1 MSTLTRSTLSYQPNE
16 KQKSMSYESIDSNLI
31 QVRRDIDALKRKYRR
46 TKEEVALIAVSK
58 GQSSAY
64 IRRAYTLGIQ
74 KFGENYLQEA
84 KDKQSELGDL
94 EIEWHFIGAIQSNK
108 TSYIANNFSWIHSL
122 ERLKIARR
130 LNEQRGKDMPQL
142 NVLIQINLP
151 GETKSGIQPGELS
164 EFSKEIMNLENLRLR
179 GVMYFPPKTD
189 TFDESLAKY
198 LKVINLTKSIKSMDT
213 LSMGTSSDYEAA
225 IAAGTTMIRLGTT
238 IFGPKVQG
246 HGVNL

>member
-16 KQKSMSYESIDSNLI
+16 KQKSMSYESIDSNLK

-84 KDKQSELGDL
+84 EDKQSELGDL

-151 GETKSGIQPGELS
+151 GESKSGIQPSELS

-198 LKVINLTKSIKSMDT
+198 LKVINLTKSIKSMET

>member
-1 MSTLTRSTLSYQPNE
+1 
-16 KQKSMSYESIDSNLI
+16 MSYESIDSNLKQLQRNI
-31 QVRRDIDALKRKYRR
+31 EALKRKYRR

-58 GQSSAY
+58 GQSSDY
-64 IRRAYTLGIQ
+64 IRRAYNLGIQ

-84 KDKQSELGDL
+84 EEKQSKLGDL

-108 TSYIANNFSWIHSL
+108 TAYIANNFSWVHSL

-130 LNEQRGKDMPQL
+130 LNEQRRKDMPQL

-164 EFSKEIMNLENLRLR
+164 EFSEEIMNLENLRLR

-198 LKVINLTKSIKSMDT
+198 LKVINLTKSIKYMDT

-238 IFGPKVQG
+238 IFGPRVQR

>member
-1 MSTLTRSTLSYQPNE
+1 
-16 KQKSMSYESIDSNLI
+16 MSYESIDINLKQLQKNI
-31 QVRRDIDALKRKYRR
+31 GALQSKYRR
-46 TKEEVALIAVSK
+46 TKKEVALIAVSK
-58 GQSSAY
+58 GQSAIY
-64 IRRAYTLGIQ
+64 IRKAYTLGVR

-108 TSYIANNFSWIHSL
+108 TAYIANNFSWVHSL

-130 LNEQRGKDMPQL
+130 LNEQRRKEMPQL

-151 GETKSGIQPGELS
+151 GESKSGIQLSELT
-164 EFSKEIMNLENLRLR
+164 EFSKEILKLENLRLR

-189 TFDESLAKY
+189 SFDEARAKY
-198 LKVINLTKSIKSMDT
+198 LKVINLTKSIKHMDT

-238 IFGPKVQG
+238 IFGPRVQG

>member
-16 KQKSMSYESIDSNLI
+16 KQKSMSYESIDSNLK

-84 KDKQSELGDL
+84 EDKQSELGDL

-151 GETKSGIQPGELS
+151 GESKSGIQPSELS

-238 IFGPKVQG
+238 IFGPRVQG

>member
-1 MSTLTRSTLSYQPNE
+1 
-16 KQKSMSYESIDSNLI
+16 MSYESIDGNLKQLQRSI
-31 QVRRDIDALKRKYRR
+31 AALKRKYRR
-46 TKEEVALIAVSK
+46 TEEEVALIAVSK
-58 GQSSAY
+58 GQSSDY
-64 IRRAYTLGIQ
+64 IRRAYNLGIQ

-84 KDKQSELGDL
+84 EEKQSKLGDL

-108 TSYIANNFSWIHSL
+108 TAYIANNFSWIHSL

-151 GETKSGIQPGELS
+151 GESKSGIQPSELS

-198 LKVINLTKSIKSMDT
+198 LKVINLTKSIKYMDT

-225 IAAGTTMIRLGTT
+225 IAAGTTMIRLGAT
-238 IFGPKVQG
+238 IFGPRVQG
-246 HGVNL
+246 HGVNI

>member
-1 MSTLTRSTLSYQPNE
+1 
-16 KQKSMSYESIDSNLI
+16 MSYESIDSNLK
-31 QVRRDIDALKRKYRR
+31 QLQRNIDALKRKYRR

-84 KDKQSELGDL
+84 EDKQSELGDL

-108 TSYIANNFSWIHSL
+108 TAYIANNFSWVHSL

-130 LNEQRGKDMPQL
+130 LNEQRRKDMPQL
-142 NVLIQINLP
+142 NVLIQITLP
-151 GETKSGIQPGELS
+151 GESKSGIQSGELT
-164 EFSKEIMNLENLRLR
+164 EFSKEILKLENLHLR

-189 TFDESLAKY
+189 TFDESLSKY
-198 LKVINLTKSIKSMDT
+198 LKVINLTKSIKYMDT

-238 IFGPKVQG
+238 IFGPRVQR

>member
-1 MSTLTRSTLSYQPNE
+1 
-16 KQKSMSYESIDSNLI
+16 MSYESIDSNLK
-31 QVRRDIDALKRKYRR
+31 QVRRNIDALKRKYRR

-84 KDKQSELGDL
+84 EDKQSELGDL

-130 LNEQRGKDMPQL
+130 LNEQRRKDMPQL

-151 GETKSGIQPGELS
+151 GESKNGIQPGELS

-198 LKVINLTKSIKSMDT
+198 LEVINLTKSIKHMDT

-238 IFGPKVQG
+238 IFGPRVQG

>member
-1 MSTLTRSTLSYQPNE
+1 
-16 KQKSMSYESIDSNLI
+16 MSYESIDGNLKQLQRSI
-31 QVRRDIDALKRKYRR
+31 AALKRKYRR
-46 TKEEVALIAVSK
+46 TEEEVALIAVSK
-58 GQSSAY
+58 GQSSDY
-64 IRRAYTLGIQ
+64 IRRAYNLGIQ

-84 KDKQSELGDL
+84 EEKQSKLGDL

-108 TSYIANNFSWIHSL
+108 TAYIANNFSWVHSL

-130 LNEQRGKDMPQL
+130 LNEQRRKDMPQL

-151 GETKSGIQPGELS
+151 GESKSGIQSGELT
-164 EFSKEIMNLENLRLR
+164 EFSKEILKLENLHLR

-189 TFDESLAKY
+189 SFDESRAKY
-198 LKVINLTKSIKSMDT
+198 LKVINLTKSIKHMDT

-238 IFGPKVQG
+238 IFGPRVQR

>member
-1 MSTLTRSTLSYQPNE
+1 MN
-16 KQKSMSYESIDSNLI
+16 YESIDTNLKQLQNNI
-31 QVRRDIDALKRKYRR
+31 EALQRKYRR
-46 TKEEVALIAVSK
+46 TKKEVTLIAVSK
-58 GQSSAY
+58 GQSAAY
-64 IRRAYTLGIQ
+64 IRKTYKLGVR

-84 KDKQSELGDL
+84 EDKQSELEDL

-108 TSYIANNFSWIHSL
+108 TAYIANNFSWVHSL

-130 LNEQRGKDMPQL
+130 LNEQRRKEMPQL

-151 GETKSGIQPGELS
+151 GESKSGIQSDELT
-164 EFSKEIMNLENLRLR
+164 EFSKEILKLENLRLR

-189 TFDESLAKY
+189 SFDESRAKY
-198 LKVINLTKSIKSMDT
+198 LKVINLTKSIKHMDT

-238 IFGPKVQG
+238 IFGPRVQE

>member
-1 MSTLTRSTLSYQPNE
+1 
-16 KQKSMSYESIDSNLI
+16 MSYESIDSNLKQLERNI
-31 QVRRDIDALKRKYRR
+31 EALKRKYQR

-64 IRRAYTLGIQ
+64 IRTAYNLGIQ
-74 KFGENYLQEA
+74 KVGENYLQEA
-84 KDKQSELGDL
+84 EDKQSELGDL

-108 TSYIANNFSWIHSL
+108 TAYIANNFSWVHSL

-130 LNEQRGKDMPQL
+130 LNEQRGRNLPQL

-151 GETKSGIQPGELS
+151 GESKSGIQPNELTG
-164 EFSKEIMNLENLRLR
+164 FSKEILKLENLRLR

-189 TFDESLAKY
+189 SFDEARAKY
-198 LKVINLTKSIKSMDT
+198 LKVINLTKSIKHMDT

-238 IFGPKVQG
+238 IFGPRVQE

>member
-1 MSTLTRSTLSYQPNE
+1 
-16 KQKSMSYESIDSNLI
+16 MSYESIDSNLK
-31 QVRRDIDALKRKYRR
+31 QVRRNIDALKRKYRR

-84 KDKQSELGDL
+84 EDKQSELGDL

-130 LNEQRGKDMPQL
+130 LNEQRGKDRPQL

-151 GETKSGIQPGELS
+151 GESKNGIQPGELS

-198 LKVINLTKSIKSMDT
+198 LKVINLTKSIKYMDT

-238 IFGPKVQG
+238 IFGPRVQG